1 MGVPQFQVLRRA
13 LTETLPNSRYLL
25 RKRIEVEGYQIRT
38 FVFDGK
44 LSFIYRGVLAI
55 FFAYLPMSAMLGA
68 LNLRTNVVCKWN
80 LCSF

>member
-1 MGVPQFQVLRRA
+1 MKVIKFA
-13 LTETLPNSRYLL
+13 LSYSTGNSL
-25 RKRIEVEGYQIRT
+25 
-38 FVFDGK
+38 
-44 LSFIYRGVLAI
+44 FIYRGVLAI